1 MEWSG
6 PMEVKN
12 MDIDA
17 LQMYENNPRNIG
29 QSAVDAVARSI
40 EDFGF
45 QQPIVVDQDKV
56 IIVGHT
62 RFLAAKQLGL
72 KEVPVVVASN
82 LSKAKADAYRLA
94 DNKTGELAGWE
105 FQKLEAELDLLPDD
119 IDMEAY
125 GFESSDFADDTNLN
139 DYTEPESDEVM
150 VECPSCHAVI
160 PKADLK
166 KVSD

>member
-1 MEWSG
+1 MDQV
-6 PMEVKN
+6 EVKN
-12 MDIDA
+12 IKIDELKA
-17 LQMYENNPRNIG
+17 YEHNPRNIG
-29 QSAVDAVARSI
+29 QNAIDAVAHSI
-40 EDFGF
+40 QDFGF

-62 RFLAAKQLGL
+62 RLLAAKQLGL
-72 KEVPVVVASN
+72 KEVPVVVASD
-82 LSKAKADAYRLA
+82 LSKAKADAFRLA
-94 DNKTGELAGWE
+94 DNKTGELADWD
-105 FQKLEAELDLLPDD
+105 FQELEKELDALTADFE
-119 IDMEAY
+119 MEDY
-125 GFESSDFADDTNLN
+125 GFESSDFGDDADLD